1 MKTRLTVLLG
11 AGSTVSLNPAI
22 PSLRGMPSTDDLT
35 ARISR
40 MQFPK
45 IILNGTPFL
54 QTDKDKKPFAL
65 SEGVP
70 FLRLLVRA
78 LSNTFESVNFELIL
92 HAIEQLLP
100 FASMRAGAVSSDQ
113 FHPAIAAFVEMLKHC
128 EALNDWPL
136 LRVARES
143 VISEIHSEI
152 QNRAFQLPKE
162 LPLHKLIVALAEEF
176 QLAIFTLN
184 YDDVVDGART
194 DWFDGFVGNKEG
206 STGGAYWEANSFDAQ
221 AFDLWRDSNEPVLVH
236 LHGSVRF
243 GPSRQGFDLVKY
255 SNTVAAGEAIKA
267 ISRSDKSSGG
277 QIVSSDS
284 IISGLNKAARLTLN
298 PVPYGYYYR
307 ALIDSL
313 LSNERLLVI
322 GYGARDEHVNTWLG
336 QFGVKHA
343 ERRRV
348 GWVGMLKGEMV
359 GEHTLEKRMIALLSD
374 GKFEDFRHYSAPGK
388 PNALMEC
395 GCKLRLGA
403 AGFPLP
409 EEAQSELISFLRG

>member
-1 MKTRLTVLLG
+1 MRPRLTVLLG
-11 AGSTVSLNPAI
+11 AGSTVSLNPGI
-22 PSLRGMPSTDDLT
+22 PGLRGMPSTDDLT
-35 ARISR
+35 AHISR

-45 IILNGTPFL
+45 VILNGTPFL
-54 QTDKDKKPFAL
+54 LTDEGPFAL
-65 SEGVP
+65 NEAVP
-70 FLRLLVRA
+70 VLRLLRRA
-78 LSNTFESVNFELIL
+78 LSNTFERVDFELIL

-100 FASMRAGAVSSDQ
+100 FASMRAGATSSDQ

-128 EALNDWPL
+128 EILNDWSL
-136 LRVARES
+136 LRATRAS
-143 VISEIHSEI
+143 VIYEIHSEI
-152 QNRAFQLPKE
+152 RNRSFQLPKE

-176 QLAIFTLN
+176 RLAIFTLN
-184 YDDVVDGART
+184 YDDVVDGAQT
-194 DWFDGFVGNKEG
+194 VWFDGFVGEEES
-206 STGGAYWEANSFDAQ
+206 STHGAFPEAKFFDPQ
-221 AFDLWRDSNEPVLVH
+221 AFDLWKDAIEPVLVH

-243 GPSRQGFDLVKY
+243 GPSRKDFALVKY
-255 SNTVAAGEAIKA
+255 SNIEAAGEA

-298 PVPYGYYYR
+298 PAPYGYYYR

-322 GYGARDEHVNTWLG
+322 GYGARDEHVNTWLE

-343 ERRRV
+343 ERRRI

-359 GEHTLEKRMIALLSD
+359 GERTPEKDMIARLSD
-374 GKFEDFRHYSAPGK
+374 RRFEDCLHYSTSEK

-395 GCKLRLGA
+395 GKLRLGA

-409 EEAQSELISFLRG
+409 DETQSELISFLHG